1 MSFNSNGLYRKQ
13 SFIENFIRENLI
25 HFAFICET
33 WLPPNYYPKNNMIFH
48 LGHEKRKSNFG
59 RHPYGLA
66 IIINPKLVS
75 KSDFTF
81 LVTNNHNVLIFD
93 LFGIRFFCVYIPPDT
108 DPFNTIKEDTF
119 CTIREYL
126 IEKPCLLLGDWNA
139 RCTKW
144 GDIMTNPI
152 GSWLKSKCTSYKLTR
167 LAPNSGKWTLFSRR
181 KTNQEIQ
188 TVTSIVDHVLVNDD
202 AEELVIQLCV
212 HEDQP
217 LGGSDH
223 RPLVLEIKTPKVIPL
238 ISSPPFIA
246 TKAAWSRKAL
256 KDQKLCDLYIQTLLD
271 TQDVLK
277 TLISPI
283 LSNPYSGT
291 QVNVNFI
298 DQVFTSWIQD
308 ALSFSGIP
316 FISRVPKKKNKSS
329 EYLNPEL
336 VNLDHAIA
344 MADLDD

>member
-1 MSFNSNGLYRKQ
+1 MNSYHPFLKLTIMNNHFLINNNNNSIKIMSFNSNGLYRKQ

-126 IEKPCLLLGDWNA
+126 IEKPCLLLGDW
-139 RCTKW
+139 R
-144 GDIMTNPI
+144 M
-152 GSWLKSKCTSYKLTR
+152 
-167 LAPNSGKWTLFSRR
+167 
-181 KTNQEIQ
+181 
-188 TVTSIVDHVLVNDD
+188 
-202 AEELVIQLCV
+202 
-212 HEDQP
+212 
-217 LGGSDH
+217 
-223 RPLVLEIKTPKVIPL
+223 
-238 ISSPPFIA
+238 
-246 TKAAWSRKAL
+246 
-256 KDQKLCDLYIQTLLD
+256 
-271 TQDVLK
+271 
-277 TLISPI
+277 
-283 LSNPYSGT
+283 
-291 QVNVNFI
+291 
-298 DQVFTSWIQD
+298 QD
-308 ALSFSGIP
+308 ALNGV
-316 FISRVPKKKNKSS
+316 IS
-329 EYLNPEL
+329 
-336 VNLDHAIA
+336 
-344 MADLDD
+344 